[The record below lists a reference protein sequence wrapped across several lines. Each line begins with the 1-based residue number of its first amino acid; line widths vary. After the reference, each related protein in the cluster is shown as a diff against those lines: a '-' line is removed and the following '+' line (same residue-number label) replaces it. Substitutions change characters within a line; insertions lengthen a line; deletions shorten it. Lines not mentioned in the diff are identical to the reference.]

1 MDWREAVDQ
10 TIAFLHN
17 RKLAY
22 QRTFALNQPANVEV
36 LDDLARFCRANQTCV
51 VPGDRDASLILEG
64 RREVWLRIQQ
74 HLHLSEEQLMQL
86 YSGNSAAIVNGEL
99 RK

>member
-1 MDWREAVDQ
+1 MDWREAVDR
-10 TIAFLHN
+10 TIGYLHN

-22 QRTFALNQPANVEV
+22 IRTFDLAQPANVEV
-36 LDDLARFCRANQTCV
+36 LDDLARFCRANETCV
-51 VPGDRDASLILEG
+51 VPGDRDLSLVAEG

-86 YSGNSAAIVNGEL
+86 YSGNAAAIVNGE